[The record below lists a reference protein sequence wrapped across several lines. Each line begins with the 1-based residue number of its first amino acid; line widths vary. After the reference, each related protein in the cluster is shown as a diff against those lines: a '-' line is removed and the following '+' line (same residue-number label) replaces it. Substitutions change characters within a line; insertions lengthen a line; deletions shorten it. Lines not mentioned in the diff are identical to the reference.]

1 MTNSKR
7 VKEQIRTFYDQRPNI
22 QHKDQVQFVIATDV
36 FAKRLELAQTE
47 RDKTVTI
54 EQKDFLQIVN
64 GNVVWGKTNND
75 PITAIF
81 SSRLF
86 QLDNFTWRGTVHH
99 EYTHA
104 HDFWDLAD
112 YLMITKMDDIY
123 DYRFYN
129 LFEWWSEYHARNAGA
144 KNVYQHE
151 YARNSISETIS
162 VCNNS
167 FSLICNGLVQATSVY
182 EVMQLFGRYSALKE
196 MYGDM
201 MPPLQ
206 SANKKYGLANSIIAV
221 GDFLHSHQEFNL
233 ICDSL
238 DELEVLMNA
247 V

>member
-1 MTNSKR
+1 M
-7 VKEQIRTFYDQRPNI
+7 
-22 QHKDQVQFVIATDV
+22 
-36 FAKRLELAQTE
+36 
-47 RDKTVTI
+47 
-54 EQKDFLQIVN
+54 
-64 GNVVWGKTNND
+64 
-75 PITAIF
+75 
-81 SSRLF
+81 
-86 QLDNFTWRGTVHH
+86 
-99 EYTHA
+99 
-104 HDFWDLAD
+104 
-112 YLMITKMDDIY
+112 
-123 DYRFYN
+123 
-129 LFEWWSEYHARNAGA
+129 
-144 KNVYQHE
+144 YQHE